1 VNSSEARQVI
11 EMLRKG
17 IPPDGYVRYFTVG
30 RKTEIDYLISK
41 LLKAQQGVLLL
52 KANWG
57 AGKTHLLR
65 FIRETALQEGY
76 AVSSVTL
83 DANSAV
89 RFNRMD
95 QIFGAICRGIE
106 VPNLPRKGIGSFFD
120 LICKCIKN
128 KKKGNRQSFW
138 NQLTN
143 NSQWDYSDILSSRG
157 LFVAL
162 RAWYFG
168 EPAVQ
173 NLIEDWLYGPWFYYT
188 QRKLLYKELVEKLR
202 EKFRDPRM
210 EWQFYADGV
219 FIFNTNG
226 HYQSW
231 AALRDLHTLA
241 CSAGLRGFIILFDEF
256 EDVIQ
261 NIKNIA
267 HQQSAFWNLFEFYS
281 GKQFPGM
288 TFYAVTPDFVKKCK
302 QLLLS
307 KQVWDYD
314 FNRFDA
320 LETFEMSPL
329 NKRELYELS
338 VKIMKTH
345 AIAFAW
351 KPDLFIKAS
360 ELRTLVDKAAS
371 VQIQDRVRYTIRKIV
386 KVLDRY
392 LEDAN
397 E

>member
-1 VNSSEARQVI
+1 MNSSEAQQVM

-30 RKTEIDYLISK
+30 RKTEINCLISK
-41 LLKAQQGVLLL
+41 LLKAHQSVLLL

-65 FIRETALQEGY
+65 FIREMALQEGY

-106 VPNLPRKGIGSFFD
+106 VPNLPRKGLRPFFD

-128 KKKGNRQSFW
+128 NKGNRQSFW
-138 NQLTN
+138 NRLTN
-143 NSQWDYSDILSSRG
+143 NSQWDYSDILSSYG

-173 NLIEDWLYGPWFYYT
+173 DLIEDWLYGPWNYYT
-188 QRKLLYKELVEKLR
+188 QRKLLYNELVGKLR
-202 EKFRDPRM
+202 VKFRDPRM

-219 FIFNTNG
+219 FIFNANG

-256 EDVIQ
+256 EDVIH
-261 NIKNIA
+261 NIKNIK
-267 HQQSAFWNLFEFYS
+267 HQQSAFWNLFKFYS
-281 GKQFPGM
+281 GKHFPGM
-288 TFYAVTPDFVKKCK
+288 TFYAVTLDFVNKCK
-302 QLLLS
+302 KVLLS

-329 NKRELYELS
+329 NEQELYDLA
-338 VKIMKTH
+338 VKIMETH
-345 AIAFAW
+345 AIAFKW
-351 KPDLFIKAS
+351 ETDLFMEAS
-360 ELRTLVDKAAS
+360 ELRTLVGKAAS
-371 VQIQDRVRYTIRKIV
+371 VQIQDRVRYTIREIV
-386 KVLDRY
+386 KALDRY
-392 LEDAN
+392 LEGADVI
-397 E
+397 